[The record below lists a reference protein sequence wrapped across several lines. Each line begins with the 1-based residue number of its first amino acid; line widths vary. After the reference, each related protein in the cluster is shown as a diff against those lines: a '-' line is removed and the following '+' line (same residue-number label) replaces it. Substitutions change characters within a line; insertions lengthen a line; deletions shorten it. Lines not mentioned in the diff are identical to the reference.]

1 MTKEKYALLDTD
13 FISKTHLIRKDDQN
27 KMIDRIM
34 EMQGYQFFCH
44 EQIKIELKRHN
55 IGNSPAWLE
64 TKIIDGSVHCMSDE
78 EILDDLYSIY
88 SNSAVAM
95 YVSMLRNGCE
105 AYKKGYFE
113 ENLTRLQAQD
123 NLAISK
129 ESFHQKLKEDCDD
142 IGEGKNLGELKSYVL
157 LQLLS
162 IKLGEQ
168 IYVFCSDDKNARSG
182 IISLGSARCISVLSA
197 FMRLDKEGILGRE
210 DAEPYIQAYLNECRK
225 HNQTTFKVHDTSKQM
240 RMRKVPCEQVVE
252 EMYSGKLE
260 LLQNGN
266 LRYKQ

>member
-1 MTKEKYALLDTD
+1 MVRERNRVKEHEAFSVTKLTEEASLKAKNIAAYRALTDKADEADVAWIMMGAGRDMDDAILDTD

-55 IGNSPAWLE
+55 IGNSPAWME
-64 TKIIDGSVHCMSDE
+64 ARIIDGSVHCMSDE
-78 EILDDLYSIY
+78 EILDELYSIY

-113 ENLTRLQAQD
+113 ENFTRLQALD
-123 NLAISK
+123 YLSISK
-129 ESFHQKLKEDCDD
+129 ASFLQKLKEDCDD

-162 IKLGEQ
+162 VKPGEQ

-197 FMRLDKEGILGRE
+197 AFMRLDKEGILGRK
-210 DAEPYIQAYLNECRK
+210 DAEP
-225 HNQTTFKVHDTSKQM
+225 
-240 RMRKVPCEQVVE
+240 
-252 EMYSGKLE
+252 
-260 LLQNGN
+260 
-266 LRYKQ
+266 